1 MSHKKPLKGP
11 LTPPPF
17 QSWGSPAV
25 CMHANDAP
33 KEVTLLTHKSKLC
46 TARLTVRNIHSP
58 PPPHP
63 PEEQEMRKTAKA
75 NLVASPIFHPNRI
88 LLTRKRILQKHKKL
102 QKIFQKISKR
112 LSQIKCLVV
121 SGNIASLK
129 KKKSQDRV
137 YIQNIPGNASLTS
150 PKKEDGRMMKK
161 RRRRRGWS
169 LVFPGLYTSNAG

>member
-11 LTPPPF
+11 LTPP

-25 CMHANDAP
+25 CMHANDGL
-33 KEVTLLTHKSKLC
+33 KEVTLLTHNSKLC
-46 TARLTVRNIHSP
+46 TARLTVRNMHSP

-88 LLTRKRILQKHKKL
+88 LLTRKRILQKHKNL
-102 QKIFQKISKR
+102 QKKNSKKISKR

-121 SGNIASLK
+121 SGNIASFFR
-129 KKKSQDRV
+129 KSQDRV

-150 PKKEDGRMMKK
+150 PKKEDGRTMKK
-161 RRRRRGWS
+161 RRRRGWS

>member
-11 LTPPPF
+11 LTPPL

-33 KEVTLLTHKSKLC
+33 KEVTLLTHNSKLC

-121 SGNIASLK
+121 SGNTASLK
-129 KKKSQDRV
+129 KKVKIESTSKTSQV
-137 YIQNIPGNASLTS
+137 MQASLVQ
-150 PKKEDGRMMKK
+150 KKKTG
-161 RRRRRGWS
+161 G
-169 LVFPGLYTSNAG
+169 G

>member
-1 MSHKKPLKGP
+1 
-11 LTPPPF
+11 
-17 QSWGSPAV
+17 
-25 CMHANDAP
+25 MHANDAP

-102 QKIFQKISKR
+102 QKNFQKISKR

-129 KKKSQDRV
+129 KKVKIESTSKTSQVMR
-137 YIQNIPGNASLTS
+137 ASLVQ
-150 PKKEDGRMMKK
+150 KKKTG
-161 RRRRRGWS
+161 G
-169 LVFPGLYTSNAG
+169 